1 MGRIEKFPQKT
12 PQNVGGERKNEIFS
26 LSSHTLLRIYKKT
39 TICLFWTLL
48 MIGCESKQTE
58 PLPIAKDELIR
69 LMFDVHVAEGAL
81 SQHPG
86 GHSKDSLAEVYYDQV
101 TKIHEISRADLDTC
115 LVILQRNP
123 ELAKDIYEKVL
134 EVMEKKRVEH

>member
-1 MGRIEKFPQKT
+1 MKISQKHTKCGR
-12 PQNVGGERKNEIFS
+12 ERKNRNFS
-26 LSSHTLLRIYKKT
+26 LSSTLPLRIYKKT

-81 SQHPG
+81 SHTPA
-86 GHSKDSLAEVYYDQV
+86 GHQRHQQEVYYDQV

-134 EVMEKKRVEH
+134 EMMEKKRVEH